1 MIYMD
6 NAATTRVKSEIA
18 DIIKKYYDTNYANP
32 SGLYDAAFENYKII
46 EEGREIIAGILNCD
60 KQEIYYTS
68 GGTESDNWALKGV
81 AKALKNRG
89 NHIIVTKIEHH
100 AVINTCKFLEK
111 EGFEITYVGV
121 DKDGVVRID
130 EIVKAIRK
138 ETILISVMTANNEIG
153 TLQPIETIGKIAR
166 ENGILF
172 HTDAVQAFGHINVDV
187 KKSKIDLLS
196 ASSHKF
202 GGPKG
207 CGFLYIRKG
216 IDIEPFMHG
225 GGQEM
230 KKRAGTSNVSGIVG
244 MVEAIKDSYINM
256 YNRMAYEIRLR
267 DYMIN
272 RIYKE
277 IPFARLNGDRYRRLP
292 NNINFS
298 FKNVEG
304 PNIVALL
311 AENGICASSGSA
323 CSSGEKGPSH
333 VLKAIGLS
341 DEWSYGA
348 IRFTL
353 SYENTKADIDYT
365 VNKLKEIVYKIRKKI

>member
-18 DIIKKYYDTNYANP
+18 DKIKKYYDTNYANP

-166 ENGILF
+166 EKGILF
-172 HTDAVQAFGHINVDV
+172 HTDAVQAFGHINIDV